1 MRKSFCLLNLNF
13 CKCFLSWPQTVNS
26 QCSSQ
31 MLLLKPKS
39 HHVILSSSL
48 PRASINKKSP
58 EEKPKAY
65 KILKSLALS
74 LNSFPTLQQQDLL
87 LFVEFANQILISQ
100 PSCLLFCLHGRLFSQ
115 LSTYGSLI
123 LSIFSQM
130 VAC

>member
-1 MRKSFCLLNLNF
+1 MLSFLT
-13 CKCFLSWPQTVNS
+13 TVNS

-48 PRASINKKSP
+48 PGAFINKKKKSS

-65 KILKSLALS
+65 KILKSLVPS
-74 LNSFPTLQQQDLL
+74 VNSFPTLQQQDLL
-87 LFVEFANQILISQ
+87 LFVEFANQILILQ
-100 PSCLLFCLHGRLFSQ
+100 PLCSLFCLPGRLFSQ

-123 LSIFSQM
+123 LAIFSQM